1 MSTGPRYF
9 IPFRRRREGRTD
21 YYARGKLLLSEHPRM
36 VVRKTNREIII
47 QLMVP
52 DPTGDK
58 TLVAAY
64 SRDLAGYGYTG
75 SRSNTPAA
83 YLTGILFGAR
93 CRKAGYTNAILDIGL
108 ARASPGARIFAALKG
123 AVAAGLSVPH
133 NPEVLPDDKR
143 TRGEHIAAFAPQ
155 RGGELA
161 QNVDQVAGA
170 IMKEVR

>member
-21 YYARGKLLLSEHPRM
+21 YYARGKLLLSENPRM

-47 QLMVP
+47 QLSVP
-52 DPTGDK
+52 EPAGDRI
-58 TLVAAY
+58 LAAAY

-83 YLTGILFGAR
+83 YLTGILFAAR
-93 CRKAGYTNAILDIGL
+93 CRKAGYSSAVLDIGL
-108 ARASPGARIFAALKG
+108 ARASPGARVFAALKG
-123 AVAAGLSVPH
+123 AVKAGLSVPH
-133 NPEVLPDDKR
+133 SEEVLPDDSR
-143 TRGEHIAAFAPQ
+143 VRGEHIAAFAPQ
-155 RGGELA
+155 RAGDLA
-161 QNVDQVAGA
+161 KNVDQVAEA

>member
-21 YYARGKLLLSEHPRM
+21 YYARGKLLLSENPRM

-47 QLMVP
+47 QLTVP
-52 DPTGDK
+52 EPAGDRI
-58 TLVAAY
+58 LVAAY

-83 YLTGILFGAR
+83 YLTGILFAAR
-93 CRKAGYTNAILDIGL
+93 CRKAGHSSAVLDIGL

-123 AVAAGLSVPH
+123 AVKAGLSVPH
-133 NPEVLPDDKR
+133 SEEVLPDDTR
-143 TRGEHIAAFAPQ
+143 VRGEHIAAFAPQ
-155 RGGELA
+155 RAGDLA
-161 QNVDQVAGA
+161 KNVDRVAEA

>member
-21 YYARGKLLLSEHPRM
+21 YYARGRLLLSENPRM

-52 DPTGDK
+52 DPTGDR

-64 SRDLAGYGYTG
+64 SRDLPGYGYTG

-93 CRKAGYTNAILDIGL
+93 CRKAGYGSAVLDIGL
-108 ARASPGARIFAALKG
+108 ARASPGARVFAALKG
-123 AVAAGLSVPH
+123 AVKAGLSIPH
-133 NPEVLPDDKR
+133 STEVLPDDSR
-143 TRGEHIAAFAPQ
+143 VRGEHIAGFAPQ
-155 RGGELA
+155 RAGELSE
-161 QNVDQVAGA
+161 NVDKVAEA
-170 IMKEVR
+170 IMKEVS

>member
-75 SRSNTPAA
+75 SGSNTPAA

-93 CRKAGYTNAILDIGL
+93 CRKAGYTDAVLDIGL

-123 AVAAGLSVPH
+123 AVKAGLSVPH
-133 NPEVLPDDKR
+133 SPEVLPDDKR
-143 TRGEHIAAFAPQ
+143 VRGEHIAAFAPQ
-155 RGGELA
+155 RVGELA
-161 QNVDQVAGA
+161 KNVDQVAEA

>member
-1 MSTGPRYF
+1 MSSGPRYS
-9 IPFRRRREGRTD
+9 IPFRRRREGRTN
-21 YYARGKLLLSEHPRM
+21 YYARGKLLLSSDPRM

-47 QLMVP
+47 QLAVP
-52 DPTGDK
+52 ESAGDR

-93 CRKAGYTNAILDIGL
+93 CRKAGYPSAVLDIGL
-108 ARASPGARIFAALKG
+108 ARASPGARVFAALKG

-133 NPEVLPDDKR
+133 STDVLPDDSRIK
-143 TRGEHIAAFAPQ
+143 GEHIATFAPQ
-155 RGGELA
+155 RVGELA
-161 QNVDQVAGA
+161 KNVDRVAEA
-170 IMKEVR
+170 ILAEVR

>member
-1 MSTGPRYF
+1 MSTGPRYS

-47 QLMVP
+47 QLSVP
-52 DPTGDK
+52 DPAGDR

-75 SRSNTPAA
+75 SRSSTPAA

-93 CRKAGYTNAILDIGL
+93 CRKAGYPGAVLDIGL
-108 ARASPGARIFAALKG
+108 ARASPGARVFAALKG

-133 NPEVLPDDKR
+133 STDVLPDDGR
-143 TRGEHIAAFAPQ
+143 VRGEHIAAFAPQ
-155 RGGELA
+155 RAGELA
-161 QNVDQVAGA
+161 KNIDRVAEA
-170 IMKEVR
+170 ILAEVR

>member
-21 YYARGKLLLSEHPRM
+21 YYARGKLLLSSHPRM

-47 QLMVP
+47 QLSVP
-52 DPTGDK
+52 EAAGDR
-58 TLVAAY
+58 TLLAAY

-93 CRKAGYTNAILDIGL
+93 CRKAGYAEAVLDIGL
-108 ARASPGARIFAALKG
+108 ARASPGARVFAALKG
-123 AVAAGLSVPH
+123 AVAAGLIVPH
-133 NPEVLPDDKR
+133 AAEVLPDDSR
-143 TRGEHIAAFAPQ
+143 VRGEHIAGYAPQ
-155 RGGELA
+155 RAGELA
-161 QNVDQVAGA
+161 QNVDQVAKA
-170 IMKEVR
+170 ILAEVR